1 MQTLPTADTPLRF
14 CHLLLQQ
21 DLLGGWTLVRESG
34 RQGGSGRVRREHFET
49 RDQAEAALIVAAL
62 IVARDQH
69 GRRGYRVVFAEGV
82 TAH

>member
-1 MQTLPTADTPLRF
+1 MQTLPTADAPLRF

-49 RDQAEAALIVAAL
+49 RDQAEAALIVA
-62 IVARDQH
+62 RDQH
-69 GRRGYRVVFAEGV
+69 GRRGYLVVFAEGV

>member
-1 MQTLPTADTPLRF
+1 MRIYMQTVPTGEAPLRF

-34 RQGGSGRVRREHFET
+34 RQGGSGRVRRDHYAT
-49 RDQAEAALIVAAL
+49 RDEAEAALI
-62 IVARDQH
+62 REREQH

-82 TAH
+82 AAQ

>member
-1 MQTLPTADTPLRF
+1 MQTLPSPDAPLRF

-34 RQGGSGRVRREHFET
+34 RQGGSGRVRRDHFDT
-49 RDQAEAALIVAAL
+49 RDLAEAALIKE
-62 IVARDQH
+62 RDQH

>member
-1 MQTLPTADTPLRF
+1 MQTLPSAEASLRF

-34 RQGGSGRVRREHFET
+34 RQGGGGRARREHFAT
-49 RDQAEAALIVAAL
+49 RDAAEAALTRE
-62 IVARDQH
+62 RDQH
-69 GRRGYRVVFAEGV
+69 ARRGYRVVFAEGV